1 MRPSMTKA
9 AVMSPIMVA
18 ALVVPTAQAGS
29 CWSHHRAERK
39 LAHKINRARAKRS
52 IGRVQLDRHLSKV
65 SRVHTR
71 AMAKRKRVF
80 HTSDRTLASRVTNWR
95 ILGENVGSTRGGVR
109 HVFRAMMR
117 STLHRANIL
126 NSAYNYVGVGTKRA
140 KGRLWVTITL
150 EAVNNPGTTLNMTS
164 C

>member
-1 MRPSMTKA
+1 MRISTAKA
-9 AVMSPIMVA
+9 AAMSPIVAA

-29 CWSHHRAERK
+29 CWSYHRAERK

-52 IGRVQLDRHLSKV
+52 IGRVRLDRHLSKV

-71 AMAKRKRVF
+71 AMVKRKRVF
-80 HTSDRTLASRVTNWR
+80 HTPDATLADRVTNWR
-95 ILGENVGSTRGGVR
+95 ILGENVGSTRAGAR
-109 HVFRAMMR
+109 RLFRSMMR

-126 NSAYNYVGVGTKRA
+126 NSAFNYVGVGTKRA

-150 EAVNNPGTTLNMTS
+150 EAVNNPGTTLNMP

>member
-1 MRPSMTKA
+1 MRTFTTSA
-9 AVMSPIMVA
+9 IMSPIVVA
-18 ALVVPTAQAGS
+18 ALVVPTAHAGG
-29 CWSHHRAERK
+29 CWSYHRAERR
-39 LAHKINRARAKRS
+39 LAHKINRARAQRS
-52 IGRVQLDRHLSKV
+52 IGRVQLDRQLSKV

-71 AMAKRKRVF
+71 AMVKRRRVF
-80 HTSDRTLASRVTNWR
+80 HTSDRTLADRVTNWR
-95 ILGENVGSTRGGVR
+95 ILGENVGSTRAGVR
-109 HVFRAMMR
+109 RIFRGMMR

-150 EAVNNPGTTLNMTS
+150 EAVNNPGTTLSMPS